1 MDLKRIL
8 QHLISL
14 PSENEWFE
22 FKEAKKDYTFDKIGQ
37 YFSALS
43 NEANLKA
50 QSKGWLVFGVVDK
63 TREII
68 GTHY

>member
-22 FKEAKKDYTFDKIGQ
+22 FKEAKKDYTFDKISQ

-43 NEANLKA
+43 NEANLKG
-50 QSKGWLVFGVVDK
+50 GWYLV
-63 TREII
+63 
-68 GTHY
+68 